1 MNQGL
6 PGCKRRREYLT
17 TGRRMQNEND
27 WRQHGADMFWGEIA
41 PCEHSVQ
48 IYDDD
53 DAFLDCLEGFVIGG
67 LKKGDAVI
75 IIATEPHRKFLE
87 NRLRARGVNL
97 AANRLEG
104 QFFSLDAEEVLTRF
118 MVDDMPDEML
128 FQQFVNSLLAHARR
142 KYHRRVRAFGEM
154 VAVLWARGQN
164 GATVRL
170 EHLWH
175 QFCRTSALPLFCAY
189 PRSGFTQ
196 DADASIRA
204 ICATHSKVIAA

>member
-1 MNQGL
+1 METHNNL
-6 PGCKRRREYLT
+6 SKERRIL
-17 TGRRMQNEND
+17 QNEGN
-27 WRQHGADMFWGEIA
+27 WRKHGADMFWGEIA

-53 DAFLDCLEGFVIGG
+53 AAFLDCLDGFVVGG
-67 LKKGDAVI
+67 LKTGDAVI
-75 IIATEPHRKFLE
+75 VIATAAHRKFLE

-97 AANRLEG
+97 AANWLEG
-104 QFFSLDAEEVLTRF
+104 QLFSLDAEESLAKF
-118 MVDDMPDEML
+118 MVDDMPDEVL
-128 FQQFVNSLLAHARR
+128 FHQFVNSLLVHARR
-142 KYHRRVRAFGEM
+142 KYHRRIRAFGEM
-154 VAVLWARGQN
+154 VALLWARGQN

-189 PRSGFTQ
+189 PRAGFTQ
-196 DADASIRA
+196 NADASIRT